1 MENTGFAFVALFI
14 LAFGVVSERLQRSIL
29 TAPMAFALFGFV
41 MGPEGLGLLQVG
53 FDSEIVKQ
61 LAEATLVIVLF
72 TDASRIDLKVL
83 KKNYELPVR
92 MLAVGL
98 PLTILSGTLLAAWLL
113 DTLTFWEAAV
123 AAVILA
129 PTDAALGQAVV
140 SSPKVPVRIR
150 QALNVESG
158 LNDGI
163 ALPVVLFF
171 IHLAASS
178 EGAEPGRW
186 LDFVSH
192 QLILGPVVGAA
203 VGFLGGKLV
212 ELGAKSQWMSHSFQ
226 QIAAIALSLLAF
238 AGAEAVEGNG
248 FIAAFVAGLVL
259 GNTATKACTCLIEF
273 AEAEGQLLTLFAFLV
288 FGVAE
293 IGPIIAGLSAPVVLY
308 AVLSLTVI
316 RIVPV
321 SLSLLGAGLRWPTH
335 LFLGWF
341 GPRGLASILYIFLVL
356 EESGLQGG
364 DDIFTVV
371 MCTVLLSIFLHGM
384 TAWPASELYS
394 SHAEKLRDEKPD
406 CAEHMPVEELPVRV
420 RMAS

>member
-1 MENTGFAFVALFI
+1 
-14 LAFGVVSERLQRSIL
+14 
-29 TAPMAFALFGFV
+29 
-41 MGPEGLGLLQVG
+41 
-53 FDSEIVKQ
+53 
-61 LAEATLVIVLF
+61 
-72 TDASRIDLKVL
+72 
-83 KKNYELPVR
+83 
-92 MLAVGL
+92 MLSVGL
-98 PLTILSGTLLAAWLL
+98 PLTILGGTLLAALLL

-123 AAVILA
+123 VAAILA

-178 EGAEPGRW
+178 EGTEPGQW
-186 LDFVSH
+186 LNFVSH
-192 QLILGPVVGAA
+192 QLILGPAVGAA
-203 VGFLGGKLV
+203 VGFLGGQLV
-212 ELGAKSQWMSHSFQ
+212 ERGVTSQWMSHAFQ
-226 QIAAIALSLLAF
+226 QISAVAIALLAF
-238 AGAEAVEGNG
+238 AGAEAVGGNG

-259 GNTATKACTCLIEF
+259 GNTAKRACTCLIEF

-293 IGPIIAGLSAPVVLY
+293 IGPILAGLSAPLVLY
-308 AVLSLTVI
+308 AVLSLTLI
-316 RIVPV
+316 RMIPV

-341 GPRGLASILYIFLVL
+341 GPRGLASILYVFLVL

-371 MCTVLLSIFLHGM
+371 MCTVLLSIFAHGV

-394 SHAEKLRDEKPD
+394 RHAEKLKNEEPS
-406 CAEHMPVEELPVRV
+406 CAEHKPVEELPVRV
-420 RMAS
+420 RMVSRALHK